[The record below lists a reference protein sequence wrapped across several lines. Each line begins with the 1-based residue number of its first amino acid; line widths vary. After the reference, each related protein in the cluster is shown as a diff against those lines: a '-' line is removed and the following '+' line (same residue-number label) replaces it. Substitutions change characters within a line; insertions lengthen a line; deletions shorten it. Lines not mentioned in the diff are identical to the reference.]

1 MGAPIRFDL
10 YSCHRWHSLNLMMG
24 LLLLLSLTSSS
35 HAGRQ
40 ISTLNL
46 ASMRIATAKSQLKEA
61 AGSAKLAVLQE
72 ICSGELAGLQDGL
85 STSQAKVISDPDDAR
100 RDLVAVETNIE
111 TCIAAMGKD
120 QSSTDAYAI
129 LTKVEQSVVSAEN
142 LIDQSATKP
151 EQDLTQQV
159 LDEDGG
165 MQEPDSETGAAMAD
179 VGGDSSPPQLL
190 STDGG
195 PIEGQE
201 LSPSGPLQ
209 GTLNLHS
216 LAPTVNIFMEEM
228 QVDYCPS
235 HVHLQGSSAIIRL
248 DSECG
253 GKFHTHKKYSSGV
266 FSVRMRAPSNAP
278 GVSNSFYI
286 SSNDDDGADMISFD
300 LIGNLPNRVLTSYAV
315 NGVHYGTLET
325 FHMDFDTSLHFHEYT
340 IKWDK
345 VSSPV
350 LILSHVEF
358 CHVLERGRCT
368 ICLNTTPFHFVNI
381 QVLLRLTSLL
391 VAFHPQASKWSREN

>member
-1 MGAPIRFDL
+1 MGNPIRFDL
-10 YSCHRWHSLNLMMG
+10 YCHRWHSLNLTVSLLF
-24 LLLLLSLTSSS
+24 LLLLLSLSSSS

-61 AGSAKLAVLQE
+61 AGSTKLTVLQE
-72 ICSGELAGLQDGL
+72 ICSAELAGLQDDL
-85 STSQAKVISDPDDAR
+85 TASQAKVISDPDDAR
-100 RDLVAVETNIE
+100 KDLVSIESNIE

-120 QSSTDAYAI
+120 QSSTDAYAL

-142 LIDQSATKP
+142 LIDQSVTKP

-165 MQEPDSETGAAMAD
+165 IQEPDSETGAAMAD
-179 VGGDSSPPQLL
+179 VGGDYSPPQLL

-201 LSPSGPLQ
+201 SSPSGALQ
-209 GTLNLHS
+209 GTLNLH
-216 LAPTVNIFMEEM
+216 PTVNMFMEEM
-228 QVDYCPS
+228 QVDYCPG

-286 SSNDDDGADMISFD
+286 SSDDDGADMISFD
-300 LIGNLPNRVLTSYAV
+300 LIGNLPNRVLTAYAV
-315 NGVHYGTLET
+315 NGVHSGTLET

-345 VSSPV
+345 VNSSV
-350 LILSHVEF
+350 LILSHV
-358 CHVLERGRCT
+358 
-368 ICLNTTPFHFVNI
+368 
-381 QVLLRLTSLL
+381 
-391 VAFHPQASKWSREN
+391 

>member
-1 MGAPIRFDL
+1 MGTPIRFDL
-10 YSCHRWHSLNLMMG
+10 YCHRWHSLNLTVS
-24 LLLLLSLTSSS
+24 LLFLLLSLPTSS

-61 AGSAKLAVLQE
+61 AGSTKLTVLQE
-72 ICSGELAGLQDGL
+72 ICSTELAGLQDGL
-85 STSQAKVISDPDDAR
+85 TTSQAKVISDPDDAR
-100 RDLVAVETNIE
+100 RDLVAIESNIE

-120 QSSTDAYAI
+120 QSSTDAYAL

-142 LIDQSATKP
+142 LIDQSVTKP

-165 MQEPDSETGAAMAD
+165 IQEPDSETGAAMAD
-179 VGGDSSPPQLL
+179 VGGDYSPPQLL

-195 PIEGQE
+195 PIKGEE
-201 LSPSGPLQ
+201 SSPSGPLQ
-209 GTLNLHS
+209 GTLNLHP
-216 LAPTVNIFMEEM
+216 LAPTVNMFMEEM
-228 QVDYCPS
+228 QVDYCPG

-253 GKFHTHKKYSSGV
+253 GKFHTNKKYSSGV

-286 SSNDDDGADMISFD
+286 SSNDDDADMISFD
-300 LIGNLPNRVLTSYAV
+300 LIGNLPSRVLTAYAV
-315 NGVHYGTLET
+315 NGVHSGTLET

-345 VSSPV
+345 VNSLV
-350 LILSHVEF
+350 LILSHV
-358 CHVLERGRCT
+358 
-368 ICLNTTPFHFVNI
+368 
-381 QVLLRLTSLL
+381 
-391 VAFHPQASKWSREN
+391 